1 MKAII
6 FDFDGTLADSGDCGF
21 LATQKAFEELNLP
34 VPSRQQIDY
43 YMGIPIEQ
51 SFQELSNHQLNEE
64 QFSKLLT
71 VFREAYKQFEAQTL
85 TVFPYIPE
93 VLTILKNT
101 GFSLFVVSSKKT
113 DVLLRNLQN
122 LNLDSYFTEWIGSD
136 QVSHY
141 KPHPEGI
148 LQIIARYELKPAS
161 CVMVGDA
168 IFDLQMGKAAN
179 CKTVGVSWGSHSKL
193 ELLKEEPTFFA
204 DSVMDLNKIPQLF

>member
-21 LATQKAFEELNLP
+21 LATQKAFKEMNLP
-34 VPSRQQIDY
+34 VPSRKQIDY

-64 QFSKLLT
+64 QFTKLLSE
-71 VFREAYKQFEAQTL
+71 FRAAYKDFEEQTL
-85 TVFPYIPE
+85 TVFPQIHE
-93 VLTILKNT
+93 VLQTLQSLD
-101 GFSLFVVSSKKT
+101 FSLFVVSSKKS
-113 DVLLRNLQN
+113 DVLFRNLQS
-122 LNLDSYFTEWIGSD
+122 LNLATYFTDWIGSD

-148 LQIIARYELKPAS
+148 LQIFERYELNPADS
-161 CVMVGDA
+161 VMVGDA

-179 CKTVGVSWGSHSKL
+179 CKTIGVGWGSHSKL

-204 DSVMDLNKIPQLF
+204 DTVMDLNKIPELF

>member
-21 LATQKAFEELNLP
+21 LATQKAFEEMNLP
-34 VPSRQQIDY
+34 EPSRQQIDY

-64 QFSKLLT
+64 QFTKLLSE
-71 VFREAYKQFEAQTL
+71 FRAAYKKIEEQTL
-85 TVFPYIPE
+85 TVFPQIHE
-93 VLTILKNT
+93 VLQNLQSLN
-101 GFSLFVVSSKKT
+101 FSLFVVSSKKS
-113 DVLLRNLQN
+113 DVLFRNLQN
-122 LNLDSYFTEWIGSD
+122 LNLTHYFTDWIGSD

-148 LQIIARYELKPAS
+148 LQIFERHGLNPGD

-179 CKTVGVSWGSHSKL
+179 CKTVGVAWGSHSKL

-204 DSVMDLNKIPQLF
+204 DQVIDLMQIPQLF